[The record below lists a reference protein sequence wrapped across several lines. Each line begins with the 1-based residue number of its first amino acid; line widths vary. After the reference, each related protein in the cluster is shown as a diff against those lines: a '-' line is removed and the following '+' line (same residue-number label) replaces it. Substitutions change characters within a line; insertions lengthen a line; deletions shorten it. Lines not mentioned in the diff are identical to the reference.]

1 MFSWGDCH
9 QGFFINEESSND
21 SRTDDGF
28 HHLNLGC
35 QIHDLSAGLNVLA
48 FVKDG
53 KAFIIRTNESENGRR
68 VRGKQTAGSPEL
80 VKTKLKI
87 VALSCGDDV
96 VTLLSSGGSILCV
109 DTHSS
114 FTPWRVKY
122 FSDKPVSQVSCGN
135 QHSVVLT
142 EDGEVFTWGQ
152 DSRGQLGLGTVG
164 NGNSSP
170 QHVRPLSN
178 IPVVQ
183 IAAGGQQSF
192 ALSDSGGVFSWGR
205 NNLGQLGLGDA
216 EDRNTPTSVHSLRM
230 KKVIQISCGMDHTV
244 ILTKHGAVFTFGSG
258 QHGQLGH
265 NSLRNE
271 LHPRL
276 VAELWGAKVMKIAC
290 GRYHTLVMTD
300 TKRVY
305 SFGCGDQ
312 GQLGREEETH
322 PSVPLPVQL
331 PQEANESKIKTIF
344 SGGNCSFAACS
355 PDGDVQA
362 DSDRVSN
369 VSQLSL
375 DAMIDKWMTS
385 DSKSWKR
392 IKREISTMFSS
403 ATCMNQSFLEKS
415 SDKHF
420 QTSPKCPGLNLKDAQ
435 LAFEKLVKKDKIR
448 SEVEASVLQLLPS
461 LNKQPVGVEGLRIYL
476 LLNELLHVMQKHNEE
491 KSKEQ
496 TDTEEYSTKLEE
508 AVAAAITNL
517 SEESL
522 QIIDWWCSLSP
533 STMLRYVNVWK
544 KALSLILFKVF
555 TLRTPKVRNLLQVL
569 QYMYD
574 ANSRAAEPQRIPA
587 SAFCLQL
594 GFVII
599 IDEVKRWL
607 LQKHLKYKRDY
618 PLIFCHFPF
627 VMDLPAKQ
635 LFFYASAEYTKFGTL
650 DEQRLHL
657 MCQNG
662 FRYEP
667 PFKPSIF
674 FQLKLRRASILED
687 TFDKLASA
695 DHTHYMR
702 RLVVFWDENNIGSE
716 VNIKDFFYEVF
727 HEMVSA
733 ESGMFIF
740 NDSETLAWFSS
751 RVQPEDQRF
760 FFFGLLCGLALH
772 NHCIIHLPFPLV
784 LFKKLLNVRPS
795 LEDLKEFSPTV
806 AKSLQSIL
814 EYSDD
819 VLESLDVD
827 FTIKW
832 DGTKVDLDPVSPE
845 KVVTGQNKKE
855 FVDAYVNYIFN
866 TSVETV
872 FPEFR
877 RGFFQVCEQE
887 LVRLLR
893 PKELQG
899 MIVGKD
905 FHDWEKMK
913 KNTVYE
919 REYHEE
925 HPTIQMFWE
934 VFDEL
939 TESQKEAFLWFVTG
953 FERIPI
959 CGIDTIKMQVRVKD
973 RGNHSYDEYYPETFT
988 CCSLLELPIYSSKE
1002 IMRTRLT
1009 EALSNRRISQR

>member
-448 SEVEASVLQLLPS
+448 SE
-461 LNKQPVGVEGLRIYL
+461 
-476 LLNELLHVMQKHNEE
+476 
-491 KSKEQ
+491 
-496 TDTEEYSTKLEE
+496 
-508 AVAAAITNL
+508 
-517 SEESL
+517 
-522 QIIDWWCSLSP
+522 
-533 STMLRYVNVWK
+533 
-544 KALSLILFKVF
+544 
-555 TLRTPKVRNLLQVL
+555 
-569 QYMYD
+569 